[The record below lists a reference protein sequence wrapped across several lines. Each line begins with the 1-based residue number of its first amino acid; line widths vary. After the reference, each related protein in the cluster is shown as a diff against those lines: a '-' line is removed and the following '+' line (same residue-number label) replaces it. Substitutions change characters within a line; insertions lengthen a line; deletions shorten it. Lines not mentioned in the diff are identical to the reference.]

1 MINKDTIQNIIE
13 TARIEEVVGDF
24 VVLKKRGVNMI
35 GLCPF
40 HNEKTP
46 SFTVSPAKGIYKCF
60 GCGKAGNSIN
70 FIMEHEHYTYPESL
84 RYLAGKYHIEIEEEV
99 QTVEQIESLNEKESL
114 YNISAF
120 AQKYFS
126 ENLFN
131 TEEGKAIGYSYF
143 KERDFTEETIKKF
156 QLGYCIEKWD
166 DFTSHALKNGYK
178 HQHLTMTGLT
188 IQKEE
193 QYYDRFRG
201 RVMFPIHNLSGRVI
215 GFGGRIL
222 GSDKSKAKY
231 VNSPESDIYHKS
243 NVLYGLHFAKN
254 AIINFNN
261 CYLVEG
267 YTDVISLYQAGI
279 QNVVASSGTSLT
291 TEQIRLIKRF
301 TPNITILYDGDAA
314 GIKASF
320 RGIDMILE
328 EGLNV
333 KIVLFTD
340 GDDPDSFAR
349 KNRPDDIQKYIVSK
363 AVDFINFKTN
373 LLLLEASSDPI
384 KKAELIKEIIHTIAL
399 IPEAINR
406 SVYVKE
412 CSVLLNIPEQTVM
425 NELNKT
431 RRKKAQQTE
440 QQANT
445 QQYEPEIDG
454 YSHAVQPEI
463 IANTCEYQEK
473 EIITFML
480 KYGSSEIVLEG
491 LNEEDEKIQVAIRI
505 ADFIIGEIKKDHICF
520 DNKAYQAIFDEF
532 DLYITQQEI
541 VPEDIFFV
549 NHHDDSIR
557 KTCIDLLSFPYQ
569 FSKNWEEK
577 KRIYTNDEAS
587 NLKASVIKSL
597 EALRAKKLEM
607 LIDDIQK
614 KIKVSTSDEETE
626 KLQKQHAILTRAR
639 KDLSVSLG
647 GRTIIK

>member
-1 MINKDTIQNIIE
+1 MINHDTIQNIIE
-13 TARIEEVVGDF
+13 TSRIEEVVGDF

-60 GCGKAGNSIN
+60 GCGKAGNSVN
-70 FIMEHEHYTYPESL
+70 FIMEHEHYSYPEAL
-84 RYLAGKYHIEIEEEV
+84 KYLAGKYQIEIEEEQ
-99 QTVEQIESLNEKESL
+99 QTQEQIQSLNEKESL

-131 TEEGKAIGYSYF
+131 SDEGKAIGYTYF
-143 KERDFTEETIKKF
+143 KEREFSEETIKKF
-156 QLGYCIEKWD
+156 QLGYCIDKWD
-166 DFTSHALKNGYK
+166 DFTSYALKNGYK
-178 HQHLTMTGLT
+178 AEQLTLTGLT

-193 QYYDRFRG
+193 QQFDRFRG

-222 GSDKSKAKY
+222 KSDKSKAKY
-231 VNSPESDIYHKS
+231 VNSPESEIYHKS
-243 NVLYGLHFAKN
+243 NVLYGIHFAKN
-254 AIINFNN
+254 AIISANN

-267 YTDVISLYQAGI
+267 YTDVISLHQAGV

-291 TEQIRLIKRF
+291 TEQIRLIKRY

-328 EGLNV
+328 EGMNV
-333 KIVLFTD
+333 KITLFTD

-349 KNRPDDIQKYIVSK
+349 KNRPDEVIKYITTK

-399 IPEAINR
+399 IPEAITR

-412 CSVLLNIPEQTVM
+412 CSIMLNIPEQTVM

-431 RRKKAQQTE
+431 RRKKAQQ
-440 QQANT
+440 NT
-445 QQYEPEIDG
+445 QQEEYQQNQYNVTEYTHTE
-454 YSHAVQPEI
+454 QPEI
-463 IANTCEYQEK
+463 VASSCEYQEK
-473 EIITFML
+473 EIITFLL
-480 KYGSSEIVLEG
+480 KYGSTEIILEA
-491 LNEEDEKIQVAIRI
+491 LNEDDEIIEVPVKI
-505 ADFIIGEIKKDHICF
+505 ADFIIEEIKKDKIEF
-520 DNKAYQAIFDEF
+520 ENKFYQSIFNEF
-532 DLYITQQEI
+532 DLYITQQQI
-541 VPEDIFFV
+541 VPEDIYFV
-549 NHHDDSIR
+549 NHSDDGIR
-557 KTCIDLLSFPYQ
+557 KTSIDLLAFPYLY
-569 FSKNWEEK
+569 SKNWEEK
-577 KRIYTNDEAS
+577 KRIYVNSEDL
-587 NLKASVIKSL
+587 NLKTTIIKSI
-597 EALRAKKLEM
+597 EALRAKKLEVQ
-607 LIDDIQK
+607 IDNLMK
-614 KIKVSTSDEETE
+614 KIKTATNNEEIE
-626 KLQKQHAILTRAR
+626 RYLKLHALLTKAR
-639 KDLSVSLG
+639 KDLSISLG